1 MEQHISKD
9 EAKKFYDGLLKE
21 IREQEESIIELQ
33 GEIAYVQQ
41 TPWIENKTIR
51 DNILFDLP
59 LDKERYVDTI
69 QICELERD
77 LQILGCGDLT
87 EIGEKGINLSGG

>member
-33 GEIAYVQQ
+33 GEIAYVQ
-41 TPWIENKTIR
+41 
-51 DNILFDLP
+51 
-59 LDKERYVDTI
+59 
-69 QICELERD
+69 
-77 LQILGCGDLT
+77 
-87 EIGEKGINLSGG
+87 